1 MSEEHRQGN
10 VTGCKGLNVPLT
22 LTNYLLNQQK
32 LTMMKG
38 IHNIHKMTASIA
50 AVLLSAS
57 LFSCSSD
64 DFFGNADGTS
74 EGISFGVTDAA
85 ETRAAN
91 VNDAQTVA
99 HYVLRSDASAD
110 TLCVRAIVTDGIG
123 NDDNKPM
130 TRAAMQTTMYD
141 KFNVV
146 AAYKEDGNIGSQ
158 FFMNEIATNNGTN
171 WVPQRIYYWPGSNR
185 QLRFLA
191 WAPTD
196 AAFQT
201 VPNSP
206 TATTLQYITPAEAK
220 DQRDIVAAATDFID
234 SPAKEGNCIP
244 VGLQF
249 KHLCTA
255 VKIKTGAQMT
265 AGTIKSVS
273 ITNVKNSGSYDMVS
287 STWALNDGTAN
298 YTVTPNKATTGTTPN
313 GTDLNAGES
322 TLMLLPQTLGADSEL
337 KVEFHDNI
345 SGRNRI
351 LSASLN
357 GAEWPMGKT
366 VTYRL
371 SITPEYELNI
381 ENTSEMLDAHYIV
394 EPIKVKI
401 GNLEP
406 NAKWTLTAKIDG
418 EIYNGIDVSVL
429 LDNPEDGALNV
440 AKQGFWIDKYVE
452 IKRND
457 EGEIISKKLTNQT
470 ARGTATVTGT
480 GSLETNAYVFIPE
493 NIGNTDRNITIT
505 LKVDGSSDAD
515 AYKKTITQ
523 KCPSWNGS
531 NVGYERFEKDNKGLY
546 PFGFLW
552 DRKVEY
558 SYQGFLALLFKW
570 VANSYKT
577 ADVDYLTT
585 KYTFQLLFKSIT
597 TATIDYT
604 AINNSLN
611 VGMSADDG
619 LENTR
624 KLYTFKNI
632 GSISELENDFDN
644 MKILGYKWQDKKTE
658 GGHYETVK
666 NFAAK
671 MAVMRNKFNVE
682 KREQKDTEGN
692 KVIFYVP
699 YIEENDIV
707 WYLPASNE
715 QKGITDTEYPLSG
728 TYWSST
734 AADDNTHAYVYSSGS
749 EPVIGERM
757 ATHKIRAARRK

>member
-1 MSEEHRQGN
+1 
-10 VTGCKGLNVPLT
+10 
-22 LTNYLLNQQK
+22 
-32 LTMMKG
+32 
-38 IHNIHKMTASIA
+38 MTASIA

-64 DFFGNADGTS
+64 DFFGKTEGTS
-74 EGISFGVTDAA
+74 EGISFGVTDAT

-171 WVPQRIYYWPGSNR
+171 WVPERIYYWPGSNR

-196 AAFQT
+196 ATFQA

-206 TATTLQYITPAEAK
+206 TATTLQYTTPAEAK

-273 ITNVKNSGSYDMVS
+273 ITNVKNSGSYDMVR
-287 STWALNDGTAN
+287 STWALTDSKAN
-298 YTVTPNKATTGTTPN
+298 YTVSPEFATTGSTAN
-313 GTDLNAGES
+313 GTDLNAGAS

-345 SGRNRI
+345 SGRDRI

-523 KCPSWNGS
+523 KCPSWNGN
-531 NVGYERFEKDNKGLY
+531 NVGYERFEKDNEGIY

-558 SYQGFLALLFKW
+558 KYQGFLALLFKW

-577 ADVDYLTT
+577 ADV
-585 KYTFQLLFKSIT
+585 
-597 TATIDYT
+597 
-604 AINNSLN
+604 
-611 VGMSADDG
+611 
-619 LENTR
+619 
-624 KLYTFKNI
+624 
-632 GSISELENDFDN
+632 
-644 MKILGYKWQDKKTE
+644 
-658 GGHYETVK
+658 
-666 NFAAK
+666 
-671 MAVMRNKFNVE
+671 
-682 KREQKDTEGN
+682 
-692 KVIFYVP
+692 
-699 YIEENDIV
+699 
-707 WYLPASNE
+707 
-715 QKGITDTEYPLSG
+715 
-728 TYWSST
+728 
-734 AADDNTHAYVYSSGS
+734 
-749 EPVIGERM
+749 
-757 ATHKIRAARRK
+757 

>member
-64 DFFGNADGTS
+64 DFFGKAEGTS

-123 NDDNKPM
+123 NNDNKPM

-206 TATTLQYITPAEAK
+206 TATTLQYTTPAEAK

-287 STWALNDGTAN
+287 STWSLNDGTAN

-345 SGRNRI
+345 SGRDRI

-381 ENTSEMLDAHYIV
+381 DNVAETVDAHYV
-394 EPIKVKI
+394 VQPIKVRLA
-401 GNLEP
+401 NLTD
-406 NAKWTLTAKIDG
+406 NTKWTLTTKIDG

-440 AKQGFWIDKYVE
+440 AKQGFWLDKYVE

-457 EGEIISKKLTNQT
+457 NGEIISKTLTNQT

-480 GSLETNAYVFIPE
+480 GNLEKDAYVFIPE

-505 LKVDGSSDAD
+505 LKIDGASDTD
-515 AYKKTITQ
+515 AVTKTITQ

-531 NVGYERFEKDNKGLY
+531 NVGYERFEKDNEGIY

-558 SYQGFLALLFKW
+558 KYQGFLALLFKW

-585 KYTFQLLFKSIT
+585 KYTFKVLFKSIT